1 MFKRKEA
8 IPPKIGDI
16 CMIKREVAETLNA
29 TNYYKK
35 HSASLEAEKTGY
47 DISNSMFGKQAGRK
61 KTLFADCILL
71 LVTKESNIKGLV
83 YAVPIAVNN
92 DNRNAIAVRRHNN
105 DPSINPFTVSLDSL
119 SLASYG
125 HISSV
130 LDKLYFSS
138 TKDYINE
145 VMKRNDCYSRF

>member
-8 IPPKIGDI
+8 MPPRVGDI
-16 CMIKREVAETLNA
+16 CMIKIEVAETLNA

-47 DISNSMFGKQAGRK
+47 DISNSMYGKQAGRK

-71 LVTKESNIKGLV
+71 LITKESNIKGLV
-83 YAVPIAVNN
+83 KVVPIAVNN

-105 DPSINPFTVSLDSL
+105 DASINPFTVSLDSL

-145 VMKRNDCYSRF
+145 IMKKNDCYSRF

>member
-29 TNYYKK
+29 TDYYKK
-35 HSASLEAEKTGY
+35 YSGSLEAERTGY
-47 DISNSMFGKQAGRK
+47 DISNGMYGKKAGRK
-61 KTLFADCILL
+61 QLLFADCLL
-71 LVTKESNIKGLV
+71 VLVTKESNIEGLV
-83 YAVPIAVNN
+83 NVIPIAVNN

-105 DPSINPFTVSLDSL
+105 DDKLNPFTVSLDSL
-119 SLASYG
+119 SLASTG
-125 HISSV
+125 HISSA
-130 LDKLYFSS
+130 LDNLYFSS

-145 VMKRNDCYSRF
+145 VLRRNDYNLRY